1 MDNNT
6 LGNAGFDGATPAP
19 APTPEPTPAV
29 PATSPAPVTPEPNAP
44 VAPEPNAPV
53 APEPNAAPGQAA
65 PITTPTQDVP
75 TAIGDNASGGVDP
88 HYDKVTGS
96 LMIYVASS
104 VIYALNCLTSIQGNI
119 DKKTC
124 DALDYVH
131 AGSCNDFSS
140 FITLGN
146 VFSFVLALVNI
157 GAVITIMTR
166 KKIGKII
173 AIAALAIDAI
183 GTLVLTLIS
192 KGILDPF
199 TKIPIIGST
208 IESTMTKL
216 NANVVVTI
224 VFSIGWIIYFVIS
237 KRVKNTLTK

>member
-6 LGNAGFDGATPAP
+6 FGSAGLNGATPAP
-19 APTPEPTPAV
+19 APTPEPTPA
-29 PATSPAPVTPEPNAP
+29 APVIGPAP
-44 VAPEPNAPV
+44 VAPEPIAPV
-53 APEPNAAPGQAA
+53 APEPNAAPGQAT

-75 TAIGDNASGGVDP
+75 TTVGDNTSGGVDP

-96 LMIYVASS
+96 LMVYVVSS
-104 VIYALNCLTSIQGNI
+104 VVYAISCLTSIQGNI

-124 DALDYVH
+124 EALDYFH
-131 AGSCNDFSS
+131 DGSCNDFSS

-146 VFSFVLALVNI
+146 ALSIVLALVNI

-173 AIAALAIDAI
+173 AIVALAIDAI

-199 TKIPIIGST
+199 AKIPIISPT
-208 IESTMTKL
+208 IESTMAKL
-216 NANVVVTI
+216 NANLVVTI
-224 VFSIGWIIYFVIS
+224 VFSIAWIIYFVIS